1 MNKRLVDVVKNAL
14 HEDNTIAVS
23 KAELEQATGKT
34 EAQMAAVGLSRND
47 LKKLERKGL
56 ELRGYAPTKKGH
68 QLRWILVSNE
78 TKS

>member
-1 MNKRLVDVVKNAL
+1 MNKRLIGVVKKAL
-14 HEDNTIAVS
+14 HEDNSIAVS

-34 EAQMAAVGLSRND
+34 EEQMAAIGLSRND

-56 ELRGYAPTKKGH
+56 ALRGYAPTKRGH

-78 TKS
+78 TNT